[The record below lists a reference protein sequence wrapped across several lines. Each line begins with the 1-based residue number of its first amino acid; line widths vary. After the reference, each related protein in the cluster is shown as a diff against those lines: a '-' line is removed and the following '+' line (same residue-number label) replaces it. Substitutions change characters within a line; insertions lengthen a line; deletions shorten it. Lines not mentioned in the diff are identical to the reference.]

1 VISWDYG
8 KDLVMIRYTPALTTP
23 EQLGKQITALGYRI
37 ESATYKPPTA
47 DAKREMKRKAPLPDD
62 APKFLRDAFA
72 HARDQDQPLIID
84 FWASWCGPCLQLK
97 QITFADK
104 KVARLLEQTQV
115 VFVDLDDHPEL
126 GKVYA
131 VETVPDVF
139 LIDRNGF
146 IVDRIR
152 NFEPPA
158 TFAKRLE
165 RLIRTGSEAN
175 HVMKPAGE

>member
-1 VISWDYG
+1 
-8 KDLVMIRYTPALTTP
+8 MICYVPALTTP
-23 EQLGKQITALGYRI
+23 EQLGRKITALGYRI
-37 ESATYKPPTA
+37 ESVAYKSPTA
-47 DAKREMKRKAPLPDD
+47 DAKRETKRKAPLPDD
-62 APKFLRDAFA
+62 APEFLRDAFA
-72 HARDQDQPLIID
+72 HAREKNQPLIVD

-97 QITFADK
+97 KVTFADK

-115 VFVDLDDHPEL
+115 VFVDLDVYPKL
-126 GKVYA
+126 GQAYA

-158 TFAKRLE
+158 IFAKRLE
-165 RLIRTGSEAN
+165 RLLRKGSEAN
-175 HVMKPAGE
+175 RVMEPVGE